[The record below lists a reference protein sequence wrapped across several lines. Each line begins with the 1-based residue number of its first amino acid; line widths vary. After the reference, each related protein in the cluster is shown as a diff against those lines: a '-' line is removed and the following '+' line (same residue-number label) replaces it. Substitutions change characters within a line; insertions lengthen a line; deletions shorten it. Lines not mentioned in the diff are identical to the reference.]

1 MKLPPLP
8 PYEEFIKLQ
17 NDSDL
22 KVRDG
27 FIQSV
32 SKICLG
38 YLEQYHNW
46 LAKQLEGNTNSTEAD
61 MDTD

>member
-1 MKLPPLP
+1 MKLSPLP

-17 NDSDL
+17 NEDSKL

-32 SKICLG
+32 SKICLS
-38 YLEQYHNW
+38 YIKQYHNW
-46 LAKQLEGNTNSTEAD
+46 LAKQLEGNVQSTE
-61 MDTD
+61 TDS

>member
-17 NDSDL
+17 NEDSKL
-22 KVRDG
+22 KVRVS
-27 FIQSV
+27 FIKSI
-32 SKICLG
+32 STICLS

-46 LAKQLEGNTNSTEAD
+46 LMEQLEGNVKSTET
-61 MDTD
+61 DTE